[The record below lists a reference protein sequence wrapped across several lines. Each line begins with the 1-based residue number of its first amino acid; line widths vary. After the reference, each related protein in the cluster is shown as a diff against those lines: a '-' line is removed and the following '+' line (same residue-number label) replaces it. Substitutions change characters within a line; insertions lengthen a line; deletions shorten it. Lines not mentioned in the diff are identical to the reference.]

1 MSFILERGFKMI
13 NYTPTRQTQDWQLE
27 AYEIRGKHNSVV
39 RHQRTIEEMER
50 NVSTWGRNMSR
61 PNTK

>member
-1 MSFILERGFKMI
+1 MI

-27 AYEIRGKHNSVV
+27 AYEMRGKHNSVV

>member
-1 MSFILERGFKMI
+1 MR
-13 NYTPTRQTQDWQLE
+13 TPTRQTQDWQLE
-27 AYEIRGKHNSVV
+27 VYEMRGRHNSTV

-50 NVSTWGRNMSR
+50 NTPTWGRNMSR